1 MTAEGVRARLERLG
15 YAHVAEIKEI
25 ENAITRI
32 LFLPGV
38 SNDPVTQKAVQ
49 EIVKGLFGYADSEDS
64 AVGTPPGNDN
74 RRKVLSNGS
83 WGTRRGT
90 TDVVKSL

>member
-1 MTAEGVRARLERLG
+1 MTSEGVRARLEKLG

-38 SNDPVTQKAVQ
+38 SNDPVTAKAVN
-49 EIVKGLFGYADSEDS
+49 EIVKGLFGNADSEGGPQ
-64 AVGTPPGNDN
+64 GTPQGNDN
-74 RRKVLSNGS
+74 RGTFHSDGS
-83 WGTRRGT
+83 GRVGRRT
-90 TDVVKSL
+90 TDVLPSL